1 MQDGTR
7 EDKRSQDR
15 TGQDGQEC
23 ALQYIFQRSCCK
35 RKGRVAAPTASP
47 TSINQFTKNT
57 QPPSRTTQ
65 PPQHAHSTIYCTPH
79 YYITDLP

>member
-1 MQDGTR
+1 VQDGTR

-57 QPPSRTTQ
+57 Q
-65 PPQHAHSTIYCTPH
+65 HAHSTIYCTPH